1 MSIMIEIHKAENLDP
16 ESFPLCPYC
25 DQPIQNVHDA
35 TIIYNGPFSVLAL
48 AHKTC
53 QQENE
58 SQ

>member
-1 MSIMIEIHKAENLDP
+1 MIEIHKAENLDP

-35 TIIYNGPFSVLAL
+35 TIIYNGMFSVLAL